1 MNGEKRKK
9 KESISQPLLDI
20 APRTFRDIIHQLP
33 LLIRALLLLNSHQV
47 VSTSPRRRSRAALN
61 WIGRTVITI
70 GVLED
75 SGFLQS
81 RSSRGS

>member
-1 MNGEKRKK
+1 MEKKERKK
-9 KESISQPLLDI
+9 SPSLLDI
-20 APRTFRDIIHQLP
+20 APRTFRDIVNQLP

-47 VSTSPRRRSRAALN
+47 VPTSPRRRSRAALN